1 MLRWV
6 KVGVSY
12 KNKNKNK
19 GRKWGIKV
27 KSGKLEREKINGDG
41 V

>member
-1 MLRWV
+1 M
-6 KVGVSY
+6 SY
-12 KNKNKNK
+12 KNK

>member
-1 MLRWV
+1 M
-6 KVGVSY
+6 SY
-12 KNKNKNK
+12 KNK

-27 KSGKLEREKINGDG
+27 KSRKLEREKINGDG